1 MAISQAFVE
10 KLQQAQNKPENERT
24 EEEKQMLWAFEE
36 EKKRQ
41 LTKLLGK

>member
-10 KLQQAQNKPENERT
+10 KLKTAQNKPENERT
-24 EEEKQMLWAFEE
+24 DEEKQMLWAFEE

-41 LTKLLGK
+41 LAKLQEK

>member
-1 MAISQAFVE
+1 MAISAAFVE

-24 EEEKQMLWAFEE
+24 EEEKMMLWAFEE

-41 LTKLLGK
+41 LEKLKRK